1 MLDRAATV
9 DGHRARR
16 LRMFEEVK
24 LFAIGDKYLDGYIV
38 ARVHRHADGRR
49 GPDLGREDSM
59 CRALGRMA
67 RGVARAFG
75 RRAASGR
82 RGRSSGT

>member
-1 MLDRAATV
+1 MR
-9 DGHRARR
+9 
-16 LRMFEEVK
+16 
-24 LFAIGDKYLDGYIV
+24 
-38 ARVHRHADGRR
+38 
-49 GPDLGREDSM
+49 
-59 CRALGRMA
+59 RALGRMA